1 MKFTATEF
9 QGLWIIDPERHSD
22 PRGYFCETFRADLFE
37 QATGLRP
44 DFVQDNESESVRGV
58 VRGLHYQTGP
68 YAQAKLVRA
77 VSGEILDVAL
87 DLRRHSPTFGRHF
100 AMRLSAENG
109 RQLFIPRG
117 FAHGFAVLSPTARF
131 LYKTDNPGRFQYP
144 APGTGGIRPDRAGEP
159 PRRPGFKHLLSNTA
173 EQEPGD
179 EPDRH
184 YRPGG
189 RGKPPYAGLRRP
201 AELRRF

>member
-37 QATGLRP
+37 QATGMRP

-58 VRGLHYQTGP
+58 VRGLHYQAGT

-131 LYKTDNPGRFQYP
+131 LYKTDNYYAPQAERTILFNDP
-144 APGTGGIRPDRAGEP
+144 ALAISWPFTEGDM
-159 PRRPGFKHLLSNTA
+159 LLSPKDLAGKLFVEA
-173 EQEPGD
+173 ET
-179 EPDRH
+179 
-184 YRPGG
+184 
-189 RGKPPYAGLRRP
+189 
-201 AELRRF
+201 F